1 MCGFSHPGPSSIVSQ
16 PPSVRPPPFK
26 PPVKRELWW
35 WDPEER
41 SPEWDDDIMGD
52 DDMPRPLR
60 REGPPPGNIFEVL
73 VASGFGEDP
82 LRRPAAV
89 IMDYLVEPGSRK
101 WSEWLSLTSLK
112 GLRALASWAKTVWIA
127 ELWKRSYS
135 MQPEAN
141 SAASSWEPITAPFH
155 ELGSS

>member
-1 MCGFSHPGPSSIVSQ
+1 MCSFSHPGPSSIVSQ

-41 SPEWDDDIMGD
+41 SPERDDDIMGD

-89 IMDYLVEPGSRK
+89 IMD
-101 WSEWLSLTSLK
+101 
-112 GLRALASWAKTVWIA
+112 
-127 ELWKRSYS
+127 
-135 MQPEAN
+135 
-141 SAASSWEPITAPFH
+141 
-155 ELGSS
+155 